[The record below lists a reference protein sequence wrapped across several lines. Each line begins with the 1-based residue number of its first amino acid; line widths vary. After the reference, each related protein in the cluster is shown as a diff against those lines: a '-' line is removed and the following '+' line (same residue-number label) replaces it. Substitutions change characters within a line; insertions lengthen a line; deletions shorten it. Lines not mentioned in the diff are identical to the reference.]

1 MLQLSP
7 QHRIFVCV
15 SAVDFRCGIDGLG
28 GYCRRHLQQDPM
40 SGAIFVFRNRRQ
52 TAIKLLVYDGQ
63 GFWLCQKRFSSGR
76 FRFWPQNPS
85 GALKTLEAHQ
95 LHVLL
100 QGGDPAAAKGAPEW
114 RRVRQAG

>member
-15 SAVDFRCGIDGLG
+15 SAVDFRKGIDGLG

-40 SGAIFVFRNRRQ
+40 SGAIFVFRNRRR

-63 GFWLCQKRFSSGR
+63 GYWLCIKRLSSGR
-76 FRFWPQNPS
+76 LQWWPQSAHDTHPIQARELQILLWNGNPEQ
-85 GALKTLEAHQ
+85 AQ
-95 LHVLL
+95 LADDWKPLT
-100 QGGDPAAAKGAPEW
+100 
-114 RRVRQAG
+114 